1 MKRIILTSLLFFCF
15 AKLNA
20 AEGGPCKDYGEC
32 DQFKPALNDI
42 ASLQSGASVF
52 LNYCYGC
59 HSLKFSRWNR
69 VAADLE
75 IPESLFFENLVF
87 DSTIKPGDLMVGSMP
102 SDSANWFGVEPPD
115 LTLVTRYKGDDLSLI
130 HI

>member
-15 AKLNA
+15 AELNA

-87 DSTIKPGDLMVGSMP
+87 EKPVFQALEKKFAVP
-102 SDSANWFGVEPPD
+102 TACQSA
-115 LTLVTRYKGDDLSLI
+115 SLRATS
-130 HI
+130 